1 MPKRI
6 KTRPTRGY
14 GFFQPQIT
22 GHSIIAYSDFF
33 NNVVSSSIAYTTN
46 NILDNVSKDT
56 TINVPDLNI
65 VSQEILFDLGVSA
78 NKELFPNSNDNSP
91 FNNFS
96 TNFSD
101 RLTTVITETT
111 VVIETIIFEKIG
123 EVKDN
128 CEEKE
133 SDLVS
138 THNNQIQMLTE
149 DYETQIAILK
159 GGEMGNQYGLAKEE
173 VMEIYEKFVKA
184 YVNKGPYYLPNM
196 NVFHKY
202 YMLIDAKLKEQYD
215 DDFILL
221 LYRDILTSLVQ
232 NRTVFFEN
240 IKLQSEVSALRKYR
254 KEAKYKIL
262 ELTKELA
269 EFCKKTGGNY
279 FQGKI
284 GIKLKKPKRLIYAQA
299 LLNINMAWYI
309 YLHDTAKIESNQY
322 VSTIAYVNQLGPE
335 AYKTLITLLDE
346 RFETLEDFLEEIED
360 KVKIHSDNSSCSDTS
375 SSSSCS
381 DTSSSSSCSDTT
393 SSSCSDTTSGS
404 DVWTTASE
412 GEYCDDDQPYYPDRT
427 FDEYSLYYVL
437 NPINGEKMLQLG
449 GSVSLCTN
457 GKFVKMNDYYTRK
470 RNRKVTRL
478 SYVLNPINGEKMLRL
493 TGKVCVDQL
502 DKFSLRKTYRKKR
515 KKKKKKKV
523 LEKICY
529 TIGGY
534 DNTYITNPHTGQ
546 KMLRLCGELYVKQ
559 MGKFTIRKK
568 TRKKKHKKKKRKTS
582 KKCDTTKIYENDY
595 HDNIQDKLLYV
606 IHPQT
611 GNRCLVINGE
621 VYMKQLKRFQ
631 TKYITNTPH
640 CEQESNSK
648 TFYNKPNVHQN
659 TPTYLLD
666 YKSDTKYL
674 VLNGCINVNQLPQFN
689 KNFIY
694 NYVKNHIE
702 NYN

>member
-6 KTRPTRGY
+6 KTRTTIGY

-22 GHSIIAYSDFF
+22 GHSIIANSDFL

-46 NILDNVSKDT
+46 NILDNISKDT
-56 TINVPDLNI
+56 TINIPDLNI
-65 VSQEILFDLGVSA
+65 TSEEILFDLGVSA
-78 NKELFPNSNDNSP
+78 NKELFPNSNDNTP
-91 FNNFS
+91 FNIFS

-101 RLTTVITETT
+101 RLTNAITETT
-111 VVIETIIFEKIG
+111 VVIETIIVEKIG

-128 CEEKE
+128 SEERE

-138 THNNQIQMLTE
+138 THNNQTQMLTE

-240 IKLQSEVSALRKYR
+240 IKLNSEVSALRKYR

-346 RFETLEDFLEEIED
+346 RFETLEDFLEEMED
-360 KVKIHSDNSSCSDTS
+360 KIKIDSDNSSCSDTS

-381 DTSSSSSCSDTT
+381 DTSSSSCSDTSS

-412 GEYCDDDQPYYPDRT
+412 GEYCNDDQHYYPDKT

-437 NPINGEKMLQLG
+437 NPNNGEKLLQLG
-449 GSVSLCTN
+449 
-457 GKFVKMNDYYTRK
+457 
-470 RNRKVTRL
+470 
-478 SYVLNPINGEKMLRL
+478 
-493 TGKVCVDQL
+493 GKVCVDQL
-502 DKFSLRKTYRKKR
+502 DKFSLRKTCRKKR
-515 KKKKKKKV
+515 KKKKKKKKV

-529 TIGGY
+529 NIGGY

-559 MGKFTIRKK
+559 MSKFTVRRI

-582 KKCDTTKIYENDY
+582 KKCDTAKIYENDY

-621 VYMKQLKRFQ
+621 VYIKQLKRFQ